1 MAQLWWLWIR
11 NRWRGVSAA
20 LALALALL
28 VIFLMMKGGWA
39 EGVTF
44 LGNAQAPRAAANLDT
59 GVVLPR
65 SGDPNAQPGNVSSM
79 SMSILDRGALPG
91 SGPQSIAAAQMA
103 WDAQEIR
110 QHQQEVLA
118 AINCAREQQGQR
130 AFTLDPTLSQ
140 TAGDA
145 WLKLIHDHSW
155 SLMQLR
161 GQYALRSVMALDF
174 GAPDLAP
181 EVDHQRGVTG
191 ATDGTCAI
199 GGFDTA
205 TLQTPNGATTIGI
218 AVFPPQTSWDL
229 ASAVVLVK

>member
-1 MAQLWWLWIR
+1 MSQLWWLWIR

-20 LALALALL
+20 LAMALALL
-28 VIFLMMKGGWA
+28 IVIRMTMGGWA

-59 GVVLPR
+59 GIVLPR
-65 SGDPNAQPGNVSSM
+65 SSDPNAQPGNVSSM

-118 AINCAREQQGQR
+118 ALNCAREQQGQS
-130 AFTLDPTLSQ
+130 ALTLDPALSQ
-140 TAGDA
+140 TAGGA

-155 SLMQLR
+155 SLMQLP
-161 GQYALRSVMALDF
+161 GQYSLRSVMALDF
-174 GAPDLAP
+174 AAPNLAS
-181 EVDHQRGVTG
+181 EVDQQRGVTDT
-191 ATDGTCAI
+191 TDGACAI
-199 GGFDTA
+199 GGFDAA
-205 TLQTPNGATTIGI
+205 TLQMAKGATTIGI